1 MGLTLSICQIQ
12 ESKKGVIG
20 VEKEI
25 LREEVA
31 ENRWYEGERVD
42 SVEREY
48 KVEHEG
54 KGEI

>member
-1 MGLTLSICQIQ
+1 VGLTLSICQIQ

-31 ENRWYEGERVD
+31 ENR
-42 SVEREY
+42 
-48 KVEHEG
+48 
-54 KGEI
+54 